1 MPAATPEGR
10 RLPRARQSPGSAL
23 EDEGSGQDVN
33 VGSTLRCDRARW
45 PGACRFFVINT
56 PRLILRPWR
65 ESDLAPFAAL
75 NADPAVMRF
84 FPSLLTATESEAWVS
99 RAVRHLAD
107 HRFGPWAVEAPDV
120 APFIGAVGLLV
131 VGFEA
136 DFTPAVEVTWRLGR
150 LHWGRGFA
158 TEAARAA
165 IQDGFDRI
173 GIAEVV
179 AFTALA
185 NVPSQRVME
194 RLGMT
199 RSGEFDHPR
208 LPAGHALRRHVLFRL
223 PRTARAAGDS
233 PGSQSALDPAP

>member
-1 MPAATPEGR
+1 MPAAAPEGR
-10 RLPRARQSPGSAL
+10 SAPRAPQSPGSAAG
-23 EDEGSGQDVN
+23 EGIGQDVN
-33 VGSTLRCDRARW
+33 VDSTPRCQRARL
-45 PGACRFFVINT
+45 ARARLFRVIST

-75 NADPAVMRF
+75 SADPAVMQF
-84 FPSLLTATESEAWVS
+84 FPSLLTAKESDAWVS

-107 HRFGPWAVEAPDV
+107 HGFGPWAVEAPGV
-120 APFIGAVGLLV
+120 APFIGVVGLLV
-131 VGFEA
+131 VGFAA
-136 DFTPAVEVTWRLGR
+136 DFTPAVEVLWRLAR
-150 LHWGRGFA
+150 PHWGQGFA
-158 TEAARAA
+158 TEAAHAA
-165 IQDGFDRI
+165 IQDGFNRI
-173 GIAEVV
+173 GITEVV
-179 AFTALA
+179 AFTALP

-208 LPAGHALRRHVLFRL
+208 LPAGHVLRRHVLFRL